1 MDAIYPAEYAC
12 SVFARAPRRR
22 AGRWCVCPRSSSF
35 GSTTYSGGH
44 HMSEVELSQLAI
56 TPAETDADLEAMIH
70 VRSLVTPEARPTVE
84 NLRFNLDSKDGL
96 TYLVG
101 RIADEAVACAYVEA
115 WTRFAVGDVAVVPEL
130 RGRGIGSEV
139 LAEVSR
145 RARDF
150 GKDSIQGEIK
160 ESDAAARAFL

>member
-70 VRSLVTPEARPTVE
+70 VRSLVTPEARPTVD
-84 NLRFNLDSKDGL
+84 NLRFNLAANDEL
-96 TYLVG
+96 AYLVA
-101 RIADEAVACAYVEA
+101 RLNEDPVACGFVEPLGPLA
-115 WTRFAVGDVAVVPEL
+115 AADIAVVP
-130 RGRGIGSEV
+130 
-139 LAEVSR
+139 
-145 RARDF
+145 
-150 GKDSIQGEIK
+150 
-160 ESDAAARAFL
+160 